1 MRKKYYAVATG
12 RKPGIYNSWEECE
25 NQVDGFSNARFKSFK
40 TIDEAKRYLSD
51 NTSSVSNYRKVCLL
65 CAKPMNT
72 SPELCAACRRKKG
85 ALESRLF
92 DYSHG
97 KIEKVSNRN
106 LLYLK
111 ERHKEGDIFDY
122 LMKSPQSY
130 WEVFGASL
138 EHRKENK
145 KKYKSHLAEDKTYR
159 NDEKV
164 PDFAKSLLGPTNEIL
179 KVQGNRTDPQIIYRC
194 KRCNEMLYARYSEYK
209 ASSGHDCEGIKSSGE
224 IIVEEYLKNE
234 GIAYKT
240 QRNTLQCENPDTGYV
255 MPYDFELS
263 EKRVLIEVQ
272 GEQHRSFIPRF
283 HVTEDGFE
291 YQKKKDIYKRQYA
304 EQKGYR
310 LIEIWYDEI
319 EKGYFKQK
327 IREACTNI
335 QGL

>member
-1 MRKKYYAVATG
+1 MKKKYYAVAAG

-130 WEVFGASL
+130 WETFGASL

-159 NDEKV
+159 NDEII
-164 PDFAKSLLGPTNEIL
+164 PDFAKSLLGPTKEIL
-179 KVQGNRTDPQIIYRC
+179 KVQGNRTNPQIIYRC
-194 KRCNEMLYARYSEYK
+194 KRCNEMLFARYSEYK

-224 IIVEEYLKNE
+224 IIVEEFLKNE
-234 GIAYKT
+234 GLDYKT
-240 QRNTLQCENPDTGYV
+240 QRNTLRCKNPDTGHV
-255 MPYDFELS
+255 MPYDFELTG
-263 EKRVLIEVQ
+263 KMVLIEVQ

-283 HVTEDGFE
+283 HVTQEGYE
-291 YQKKKDIYKRQYA
+291 YQRKKDTYKRRFA

-319 EKGYFKQK
+319 ENDSFKQK
-327 IREACTNI
+327 IRDALI
-335 QGL
+335 I